1 MSLIPH
7 ATRSLL
13 ELFQGPLRDVHF
25 PDAGAE
31 RLEASIDAVTRAN
44 DNVVRA
50 ETALAEAREDLAE
63 KQRCVAHETERTLAY
78 ARIYA
83 ADRPELRT
91 ALDTVSMPSTTR
103 RPVGR
108 PRKTKVESAEL
119 PKIDLTESLVAE

>member
-1 MSLIPH
+1 MSLIPL

-25 PDAGAE
+25 PDADAE
-31 RLEASIDAVTRAN
+31 RLEASVDAVMRANDAVTH
-44 DNVVRA
+44 A
-50 ETALAEAREDLAE
+50 EAALAEAREALAE

-83 ADRPELRT
+83 SERPELRT
-91 ALDTVSMPSTTR
+91 ALDAVTMPSTAR

-108 PRKTKVESAEL
+108 PRKAKAESAEL